1 MLIILSDYLEWSLRM
16 MIKSDFEKYVSKAL
30 DKFITDYH
38 TFTRIM
44 LFCDYLWAVISE
56 DQEVQ
61 DEKNE

>member
-1 MLIILSDYLEWSLRM
+1 M
-16 MIKSDFEKYVSKAL
+16 MIKSEFEKYVNVAM
-30 DKFITDYH
+30 DKIKTDYH

-61 DEKNE
+61 DEENKRDTNTTEPQ

>member
-1 MLIILSDYLEWSLRM
+1 M

-30 DKFITDYH
+30 DKFVTDYH
-38 TFTRIM
+38 NFTRIM
-44 LFCDYLWAVISE
+44 LFCDYLWAVIEE